1 LVLTSRSGAAAP
13 GAVELTAELAA
24 QGTSVSVVAADV
36 ARREDVVGLLAWI
49 AAGGPLL
56 TSVMHAAGAGQATAL
71 RDTTLAELAEL
82 AAVKT
87 AGTMHLDELT
97 RDLDLDAFVLFS
109 SISATW
115 GSGLQPG
122 YAAVNAFLDALAEN
136 RRCRGLPAT
145 CVAWGPWDGGGMSD
159 REGKAQMV
167 RRGLRLLDPALGIR
181 ALGQALDGGE
191 AMLTVVDVD
200 WAAFAPA
207 FTLRRPSPLIEGLPE
222 VAQALVGRGT
232 EPDDSAG
239 GGNALTEQLLVLP
252 SAEQEQ
258 LLVDLVRT
266 EAAGVLN
273 YPSGDDLPADRAF
286 SDLGAD
292 SLTAI
297 ELRDRL
303 GTAVGRRLS
312 ATLLFDHTT
321 PTAVAGHLRSI
332 LVPEGMSPSQP
343 VLAELDKL
351 ETLLAAAVGEDDG
364 TARITARLEAVV
376 ARWKETAT
384 GTRTATVAESLD
396 SSSDEEVFDFIGKAL
411 GIH

>member
-1 LVLTSRSGAAAP
+1 VGAQ
-13 GAVELTAELAA
+13 GAVALAAELAA
-24 QGTSVSVVAADV
+24 GGTPVGVVAADV
-36 ARREDVVGLLAWI
+36 AHRAEVAGLLAWI
-49 AAGGPLL
+49 AAGGPPL
-56 TSVMHAAGAGQATAL
+56 TSVLHAAGAGQATAL
-71 RDTTLAELAEL
+71 RDTTLAELADL

-87 AGTMHLDELT
+87 AATMHLDELT

-122 YAAVNAFLDALAEN
+122 YAAVNAFLDALAEH
-136 RRCRGLPAT
+136 RRGRGLPAT
-145 CVAWGPWDGGGMSD
+145 CVAWGPWGGGGMSD
-159 REGKAQMV
+159 HEGKAQMV
-167 RRGLRLLDPALGIR
+167 RRGLRLLEPELGIR
-181 ALGQALDGGE
+181 ALGQVLDAGE
-191 AMLTVVDVD
+191 AMVTVVDVD

-207 FTLRRPSPLIEGLPE
+207 FTLRRPSALIEGLPE
-222 VAQALVGRGT
+222 VALALEGGGAHG
-232 EPDDSAG
+232 DDAAG
-239 GGNALTEQLLVLP
+239 GSGSALTEQLLPLP
-252 SAEQEQ
+252 RVEQEQ
-258 LLVDLVRT
+258 LLVDLVRS

-273 YPSGDDLPADRAF
+273 YPSPDDLPPARAF

-303 GTAVGRRLS
+303 GAAIGQRLS

-321 PTAVAGHLRSI
+321 PVAVAAHLRSL

-351 ETLLAAAVGEDDG
+351 ETLLAGAVGEDDE

-376 ARWKETAT
+376 ARWKETTTTT
-384 GTRTATVAESLD
+384 GTRSAAVAESLD